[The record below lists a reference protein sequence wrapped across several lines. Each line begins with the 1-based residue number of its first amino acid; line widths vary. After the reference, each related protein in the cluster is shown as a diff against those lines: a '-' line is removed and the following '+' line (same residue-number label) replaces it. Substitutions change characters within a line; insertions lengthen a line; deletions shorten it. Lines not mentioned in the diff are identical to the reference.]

1 MGGTESTDR
10 KATLFGNASGD
21 DINSGYNNKGNV
33 GHDVKLTETNRHVIH
48 GDMGGR
54 GGDSHKGGYAGAGGP
69 AKGNNT
75 FNYGSK

>member
-10 KATLFGNASGD
+10 KATFGNASGD
-21 DINSGYNNKGNV
+21 DINYGYNNKGNV
-33 GHDVKLTETNRHVIH
+33 GRDVKLTETGRHVTH
-48 GDMGGR
+48 GDMGGS
-54 GGDSHKGGYAGAGGP
+54 GGDSHNGGYAGAGGP